1 VNQDLPDQGAAPLQ
15 VLFLV
20 PRLDKASTR
29 YRVLQYFPALEE
41 AGIRHEIR
49 ALSKTA
55 RNRLQLI
62 RQVRAADVVF
72 IQKKLF
78 STLEIALLRRLSKR
92 LVYDFDDSVMYKD
105 GPASERQHARQ
116 RRRFAATAAR
126 ADLLI
131 AGNDYLCE
139 EARACHRPTVMIP
152 TPLDMTR
159 YTSKAPE
166 NDAKRDVVLG
176 WIGSR
181 GTLRYLKEIAPALE
195 TLGERLPGVKLKIVA
210 DDFFDLE
217 HLPVIKKNWSATDEI
232 ADLHSFD
239 IGLMPLTDDVWT
251 RGKCGFKLL
260 QCMAVG
266 LPVVC
271 SPVGANRQIVTD
283 GVEGYWASSHTEWV
297 EKITALVTDTDLAR
311 TMGRHGRE
319 KVLQTYSLQAN
330 VPLLIQ
336 ALRLP
341 DGCSHEL

>member
-1 VNQDLPDQGAAPLQ
+1 MSRIAVAQGAAPLQ

-20 PRLDKASTR
+20 PRMDKASTR

-55 RNRLQLI
+55 RNWLQLLG
-62 RQVRAADVVF
+62 QLRAADVVF

-92 LVYDFDDSVMYKD
+92 LIYDFDDAVMYKD
-105 GPASERQHARQ
+105 GPASDRQHVRQ

-159 YTSKAPE
+159 YTSKVPE
-166 NDAKRDVVLG
+166 NDAKGEVVLG

-181 GTLRYLKEIAPALE
+181 GTLKYLQEIAPALE

-217 HLPVIKKNWSATDEI
+217 HLPVIKKTWSAADEI

-266 LPVVC
+266 LPVIC

-283 GVEGYWASSHTEWV
+283 GVEGYWASSHAEWV
-297 EKITALVTDTDLAR
+297 EKIAALVNDADLAR
-311 TMGRHGRE
+311 AMGRRGRA

-330 VPLLIQ
+330 APLLIQ

-341 DGCSHEL
+341 EGRFREL

>member
-1 VNQDLPDQGAAPLQ
+1 MSKESFAKGASPLQ

-29 YRVLQYFPALEE
+29 YRVLQYFPALEA

-55 RNRLQLI
+55 RHWLQLI

-72 IQKKLF
+72 VQKKLF
-78 STLEIALLRRLSKR
+78 SFLELSLLRRLSKR
-92 LVYDFDDSVMYKD
+92 LIYDFDDAVMYKD
-105 GPASERQHARQ
+105 GPASAEQHARQ

-139 EARACHRPTVMIP
+139 EARACHRPTIMIP

-159 YTSKAPE
+159 YAARTPAE
-166 NDAKRDVVLG
+166 DAKEDVVLG

-181 GTLRYLKEIAPALE
+181 GTLKYLKEIAPALE
-195 TLGERLPGVKLKIVA
+195 ALGERFPGLTLKIVA
-210 DDFFDLE
+210 DEFFDLE
-217 HLPVIKKNWSATDEI
+217 HLPVIKKNWSAADEI

-283 GVEGYWASSHTEWV
+283 GVEGYWASSQTEWV
-297 EKITALVTDTDLAR
+297 EKLASLINDPVLAR
-311 TMGRHGRE
+311 AMGKRGRE
-319 KVLQTYSLQAN
+319 KVLQTYSLQTNA
-330 VPLLIQ
+330 PLLIQ
-336 ALRLP
+336 SLRPPEESCRSL
-341 DGCSHEL
+341 

>member
-1 VNQDLPDQGAAPLQ
+1 VNRPQAANNADRLH

-29 YRVLQYFPALEE
+29 YRVMQYFPALEE
-41 AGIRHEIR
+41 SGIRHEIR
-49 ALSKTA
+49 AMSKTS
-55 RNRLQLI
+55 RDWLSLL

-72 IQKKLF
+72 VQKKLF
-78 STLEIALLRRLSKR
+78 SSLEILLLRRLSKR
-92 LVYDFDDSVMYKD
+92 LIYDFDDAVMYKD
-105 GPASERQHARQ
+105 GPASDRQQSRQ
-116 RRRFAATAAR
+116 YRRFTATARR

-139 EARACHRPTVMIP
+139 EARVCRRPTIMIP

-159 YTSKAPE
+159 YIAKPE
-166 NDAKRDVVLG
+166 KTDPGGEVILG

-181 GTLRYLKEIAPALE
+181 GTLKYLKEIAPALE
-195 TLGERLPGVKLKIVA
+195 EIGEQLPGVKLKIVA

-217 HLPVIKKNWSATDEI
+217 HLPVVKKSWSAADEI

-239 IGLMPLTDDVWT
+239 IGLMPLTDDLWT

-271 SPVGANRQIVTD
+271 SPVGVNRQIVAD
-283 GVEGYWASSHTEWV
+283 GVEGYWASSQADWI
-297 EKITALVTDTDLAR
+297 EKIIALARDADLAR
-311 TMGRHGRE
+311 AMGQRGRR

-330 VPLLIQ
+330 APLLIA
-336 ALRLP
+336 ALKDSTGRNGSL
-341 DGCSHEL
+341 